1 MPKKDATEPRYSP
14 ARKSSRKAS
23 SSRVPRGRVTDTDG
37 LAQKTK
43 LQSLLTAGDP
53 SSVVMAVALLES
65 LEVSKRSWEHIFSD
79 STLRHIVS
87 SWDVRVF
94 SALAKSLDQ
103 KPSVLRRF
111 ERACHAHYQAL
122 SDVKKRAFL
131 DAAVSGLDGL
141 SERLLRPL
149 FSSFQAPNTWN
160 KRLDL
165 SRHKTLSDLAADL
178 ISRLPCGVDLQGVL
192 GLTATVAA
200 KLGMHEGYLNLAGLS
215 TMPDAVAHELSKHR
229 GWLTLTGV
237 KSLADQ
243 AARYLRNARGMLFFE
258 HLHLT
263 DRQAELLSQCKC
275 RVMVFEPSGPGRSRV
290 QKVARR
296 YAFIHRGN
304 FGDGGKASF
313 DTEESM
319 RAYNRVEFE
328 APSITVAEAAK
339 LLDCRGFI
347 NINVWRLTDQ
357 VADVLSTHASGLGI
371 SCPKLSDNAAASLAR
386 TKGPLVTDLPNSNSR
401 NRSPAVM
408 SRSAARRLA
417 RHHDYVAMG
426 RERDLMQAS
435 E

>member
-1 MPKKDATEPRYSP
+1 
-14 ARKSSRKAS
+14 
-23 SSRVPRGRVTDTDG
+23 
-37 LAQKTK
+37 
-43 LQSLLTAGDP
+43 
-53 SSVVMAVALLES
+53 
-65 LEVSKRSWEHIFSD
+65 
-79 STLRHIVS
+79 
-87 SWDVRVF
+87 
-94 SALAKSLDQ
+94 
-103 KPSVLRRF
+103 
-111 ERACHAHYQAL
+111 
-122 SDVKKRAFL
+122 
-131 DAAVSGLDGL
+131 
-141 SERLLRPL
+141 
-149 FSSFQAPNTWN
+149 
-160 KRLDL
+160 
-165 SRHKTLSDLAADL
+165 
-178 ISRLPCGVDLQGVL
+178 
-192 GLTATVAA
+192 
-200 KLGMHEGYLNLAGLS
+200 
-215 TMPDAVAHELSKHR
+215 MPDAVAHELSKHR